1 LQVTLEIDLSFMRE
15 ALAEAL
21 RAEEGGE
28 VPVGAVVVC
37 NGEIIGRGGNRNIA
51 DHDPTAHAEIV
62 AMKAAASN
70 IQNYR
75 LENCTLYVTV
85 EPCSMCA
92 GAAVQARI
100 ARLVYG
106 CRDEKAG
113 AVESLFRIANDVRLN
128 HQIAITSGI
137 LQEECSSILK
147 NFFRKKRAKE

>member
-1 LQVTLEIDLSFMRE
+1 MTLEIDLSFMRE

-21 RAEEGGE
+21 RAEEREE

-37 NGEIIGRGGNRNIA
+37 NGKIIGRGGNRNIA

-62 AMKAAASN
+62 AMKAAASSLE
-70 IQNYR
+70 NYR

-113 AVESLFRIANDVRLN
+113 AVESLFRIANDARLN